1 MHILLVQVMF
11 GDAGHG
17 TGFHFDWARAVNL
30 AVEVLVDAAAVASGA
45 AIALWLFIP
54 PTEAALVAV
63 SAYLKL
69 HHGVLYPHG
78 LDPPPLFN
86 RGKLVM
92 RGEVKS
98 APLTADDLNT
108 MAADPILQGLGVHTL
123 EQKSGEVVLVE
134 PGWMHAV
141 VNLRACIKIA
151 YDFVLATE
159 LGIIAL
165 VQHLYHSK
173 FSSQSNADDYV
184 GIGIKLHQEAK
195 TFVHNNS

>member
-30 AVEVLVDAAAVASGA
+30 AVGVLVDAASVASGA

-54 PTEAALVAV
+54 PTEAA
-63 SAYLKL
+63 
-69 HHGVLYPHG
+69 
-78 LDPPPLFN
+78 F
-86 RGKLVM
+86 
-92 RGEVKS
+92 
-98 APLTADDLNT
+98 
-108 MAADPILQGLGVHTL
+108 
-123 EQKSGEVVLVE
+123 
-134 PGWMHAV
+134 

-165 VQHLYHSK
+165 VQHLLHSK
-173 FSSQSNADDYV
+173 FSSQNNADDYV
-184 GIGIKLHQEAK
+184 GIGNKLHQEAK